1 MITSVLSPYCCRK
14 NTSLYLDHLQLL
26 YKEDPISPMRPCIV
40 SRHPTLNYFK
50 ITLLLSMHIISHL
63 HHNYSCISIIEDHNH
78 FCVPSNHHQYTNTP
92 PHIQLLLDNGR
103 HFFYPQNITTHT
115 TTMQNPLPN
124 QTSST
129 LPYSPLSLFQ
139 SIHKETKTV
148 ERNEMRFHIDENH
161 NIKLLPQST
170 PLQEHTEV
178 YLVVVRG
185 VGGIRKR
192 SSSKTSF
199 P

>member
-1 MITSVLSPYCCRK
+1 MRLI
-14 NTSLYLDHLQLL
+14 LYLDTLPLTTSKSLFYHQCTSLL
-26 YKEDPISPMRPCIV
+26 IHTTTI
-40 SRHPTLNYFK
+40 L
-50 ITLLLSMHIISHL
+50 
-63 HHNYSCISIIEDHNH
+63 CISIIEDHSH
-78 FCVPSNHHQYTNTP
+78 FCVPSHHHPNTNTP
-92 PHIQLLLDNGR
+92 PHIQLLLLDNGR

-115 TTMQNPLPN
+115 TTMQDPLPN